1 MTLGL
6 ALPQGPLTAGGGRP
20 SLSSSQAGPRAPPSF
35 LPLSMA
41 LIYTPPPGPTPI
53 SKPCSC
59 ACPACAHSLGFKN
72 WAIGGSVLSTL
83 NLVIPG
89 GISQR
94 VDACGPGLCGTTS
107 AGLLWVRFVG
117 CRSCLLRGTRGL
129 RGWTEVAQAL
139 PAQQDPASP

>member
-1 MTLGL
+1 
-6 ALPQGPLTAGGGRP
+6 
-20 SLSSSQAGPRAPPSF
+20 
-35 LPLSMA
+35 MA

-59 ACPACAHSLGFKN
+59 ACPACGHSLGFEN
-72 WAIGGSVLSTL
+72 WAIGGSVLSML
-83 NLVIPG
+83 NFVLPG

-117 CRSCLLRGTRGL
+117 RRSCLPGDTRGL
-129 RGWTEVAQAL
+129 QGSTEVAQAL
-139 PAQQDPASP
+139 PAQQDLESP